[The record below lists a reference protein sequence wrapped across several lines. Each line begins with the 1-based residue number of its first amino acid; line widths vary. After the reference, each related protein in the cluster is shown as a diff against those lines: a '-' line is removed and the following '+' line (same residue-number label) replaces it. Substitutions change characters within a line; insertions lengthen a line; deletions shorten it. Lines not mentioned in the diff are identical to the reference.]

1 MSHDVIRDVTRFGLA
16 RPSPAIWPV
25 GPAQTLTAGP
35 QIFESKHLSG
45 CLAISFSRLSLPPR
59 PTNACFKPCH
69 EL

>member
-45 CLAISFSRLSLPPR
+45 C
-59 PTNACFKPCH
+59 PTNILLSSFFPPAA
-69 EL
+69 